1 MSGVVFGFK
10 GRAPILS
17 LGCLHLHLVR
27 SGVFVLFC
35 LARILV
41 CLARILVCL
50 FLDLAVALIRVERD
64 VEGASANRHTPSSS
78 VRCFLQVRCVR

>member
-1 MSGVVFGFK
+1 MSEVVFGFK

-17 LGCLHLHLVR
+17 LGCLHLHFVR

-64 VEGASANRHTPSSS
+64 VEGVGVLSSACE
-78 VRCFLQVRCVR
+78 VDG